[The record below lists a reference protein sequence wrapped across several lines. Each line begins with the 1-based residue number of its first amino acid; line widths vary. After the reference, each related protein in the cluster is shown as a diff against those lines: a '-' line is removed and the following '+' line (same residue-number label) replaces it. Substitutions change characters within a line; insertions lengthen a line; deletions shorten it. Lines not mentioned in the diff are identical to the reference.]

1 MQIPNPPIKSIKDIK
16 SHEIY
21 LEFIEPKN
29 EINDMQG
36 KAFETLTF
44 NEVSVLK
51 RVIVKDLQT
60 ALDIFFDGL
69 KLEDCRIIDFYQWQK
84 YVVEELNVRTKRE
97 AQLEIT
103 DPRLKQA
110 GAERLNIF
118 GELNTKIA
126 LAEQFGTTPQK
137 VGGWNYDFVVNILLF
152 NKVRA
157 EINLIK
163 Q

>member
-1 MQIPNPPIKSIKDIK
+1 M
-16 SHEIY
+16 
-21 LEFIEPKN
+21 
-29 EINDMQG
+29 
-36 KAFETLTF
+36 
-44 NEVSVLK
+44 
-51 RVIVKDLQT
+51 
-60 ALDIFFDGL
+60 

-126 LAEQFGTTPQK
+126 LAEQFGTTPQE